1 MIQSQK
7 VWKIEEQDEQLIKQL
22 SSQLNIS
29 SIAAKILI
37 ARGCENPEQAAS
49 LLKID
54 ESQYHD
60 PFLMAG
66 MEEAITRIE
75 EALENGEKI
84 LVYGDYDAGAT
95 RF

>member
-7 VWKIEEQDEQLIKQL
+7 LWTITQQDDQLVKQF
-22 SSQLNIS
+22 SEQLNIS
-29 SIAAKILI
+29 TIAAKILI
-37 ARGCENPEQAAS
+37 ARGCTSVEQAKP

-54 ESQYHD
+54 ETQYHD

-66 MEEAITRIE
+66 MEDAVMRIE
-75 EALENGEKI
+75 QALDNGEKI